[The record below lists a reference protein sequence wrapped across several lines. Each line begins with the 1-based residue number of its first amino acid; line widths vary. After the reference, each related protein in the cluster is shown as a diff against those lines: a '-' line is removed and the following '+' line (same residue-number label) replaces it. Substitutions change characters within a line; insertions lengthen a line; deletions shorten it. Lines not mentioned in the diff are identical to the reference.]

1 MKSELLARSPLL
13 ALPLFAFILFLAVF
27 LTVLLVTMSR
37 RARAYE
43 PVARLPLDDDDD
55 DSGDRS

>member
-13 ALPLFAFILFLAVF
+13 VLPLCAFVLFLVVF
-27 LTVLLVTMSR
+27 VTVLFVTMSR

-43 PVARLPLDDDDD
+43 PVARLPLDDDH
-55 DSGDRS
+55 GDRS